1 MRFTF
6 EVTVEIER
14 QQGKIAGR
22 DEMEEQIKTE
32 IEDVNPG
39 SLEGDNGGEY
49 EVTQWDVEVKE
60 QKPKPRTKKETP
72 A

>member
-14 QQGKIAGR
+14 QQGKFAGR

-60 QKPKPRTKKETP
+60 QKSKPRTKKETP